1 MSLRINRY
9 TAEELK
15 AMLPFIAATNGAALL
30 VSVVFGFIFGFDWTV
45 YSGLA
50 VGNVLMLL
58 NFVLIGMTVD
68 RIVRC
73 RDFRRGRTIGSV
85 SYGIRYAGL
94 FAILAGLLTIHAVN
108 IVTVLVPLCYP
119 KIYYTFIYTLKRG
132 KDDE

>member
-30 VSVVFGFIFGFDWTV
+30 VSIVFGFIFGFDWTV

>member
-119 KIYYTFIYTLKRG
+119 KIYYTFIYTLKHG

>member
-94 FAILAGLLTIHAVN
+94 FVILAGLLTIHAVN

-119 KIYYTFIYTLKRG
+119 KIYYTFIYTLKHG

>member
-45 YSGLA
+45 YSGLV
-50 VGNVLMLL
+50 VGNILMLL

>member
-15 AMLPFIAATNGAALL
+15 TMLPFIAATNGAALL

-94 FAILAGLLTIHAVN
+94 FVILAGLLTIHAVN

>member
-45 YSGLA
+45 YSGLV

>member
-50 VGNVLMLL
+50 VGNILMLL

-108 IVTVLVPLCYP
+108 IVTVLIPLCYP

>member
-58 NFVLIGMTVD
+58 NFILIGMTVD

>member
-1 MSLRINRY
+1 MSLRLNRY
-9 TAEELK
+9 TVEELK
-15 AMLPFIAATNGAALL
+15 AMLPFIAVTNGAALL
-30 VSVVFGFIFGFDWTV
+30 ISVVFGFIFGFDWTV

>member
-50 VGNVLMLL
+50 VGNILMLL

>member
-94 FAILAGLLTIHAVN
+94 FVILAGLLTIHAVN

>member
-30 VSVVFGFIFGFDWTV
+30 ISVVFGFIFGFDWTV

-94 FAILAGLLTIHAVN
+94 FVILAGLLTIHAVN